1 MFSYKFDWAIITSGR
16 YFDWLVSGVRITL
29 ELSAVSVVLS
39 FFLGLLIAVMRMS
52 NVRPVRWFAHGYL
65 EFFRNTPLL
74 VQIFFW
80 YFGSYKLLPKVI
92 NDWLNSTNFEFT
104 AAVIALTIYTLAF
117 IAEDIRSGVRSIP
130 KEQMEAAR
138 SSEFSYLRSMQYI
151 ILPQALR
158 NMIPS
163 FVNQFVSMIKDT
175 SLAFIV
181 GVSELT
187 HVATQVNNRTMVYPT
202 EIFLFIAVVYFIIC
216 FVFTSLSR
224 WLEKRLSW
232 RKAI

>member
-1 MFSYKFDWAIITSGR
+1 MQSGFDFTVIADNIVHFLIGR
-16 YFDWLVSGVRITL
+16 YPSGPIGGLLLTLYLALVGLI
-29 ELSAVSVVLS
+29 LS
-39 FFLGLLIAVMRMS
+39 FVGGLILGLLCVSQNRLIRYPTLAVVNAIRGIPLLMVIFWMYFLLPAVMG
-52 NVRPVRWFAHGYL
+52 RP
-65 EFFRNTPLL
+65 TPESWT
-74 VQIFFW
+74 I
-80 YFGSYKLLPKVI
+80 I
-92 NDWLNSTNFEFT
+92 M
-104 AAVIALTIYTLAF
+104 ALTVFTSAYMSQIVQAG
-117 IAEDIRSGVRSIP
+117 IEGIP
-130 KEQMEAAR
+130 RGQTEAAL
-138 SSEFSYLRSMQYI
+138 STGLSHSQAMVYI

-216 FVFTSLSR
+216 FAFTSLSR
-224 WLEKRLSW
+224 WLEQRLAW